1 MLLDFSVEMRNYIEA
16 EIKAMRALSLQD
28 INSAINAILD
38 ARERSATIYI
48 MGNGGSAAT
57 ASHMAGDFAK
67 GVSSSLG
74 GKKFCFECLNDS
86 IPILTAIANDI
97 CYEDVFVFQLK
108 GQLKKEDLVI
118 GISGSGNSENVVR
131 AIQYA
136 KQIGTP
142 TIGITGYSGGK
153 VKDLCDYSMHT
164 DIDDMQIAEDM
175 HMMFDHMIMRVLE
188 KKLK

>member
-1 MLLDFSVEMRNYIEA
+1 MDFRTSMSKYIA
-16 EIKAMRALSLQD
+16 MEIKAMEALD
-28 INSAINAILD
+28 ISQINQAINAILD
-38 ARERSATIYI
+38 ARERNATIFI

-86 IPILTAIANDI
+86 IPIMTAIANDI

-153 VKDLCDYSMHT
+153 VKELCDYSMHT
-164 DIDDMQIAEDM
+164 EINDMQITEDM

-188 KKLK
+188 EKLK